1 MDLFGLKARANARVE
16 RANAQ
21 LELTVQ
27 IEKMLNDGIISD
39 EEYAILWDIAQKGGI
54 RESELQTMMRESAS
68 KLLKKKIKEATH
80 DFQITDEEY
89 DELWKY
95 AQSAKLTKAAFD
107 EMIDLN
113 RKECLLPYVRQAITT
128 TGKLNKQQKL
138 YIEKLGTSAKLDNKK
153 IEQVIKQA
161 RQEYKEKQSERMR
174 ELVQTISKYTLITL
188 AATIVIALIV
198 IGSMAIYR
206 SIHVPSKPK
215 ELTIAPNPMFVLEDY
230 LCGEIYGTFE
240 AKAMPKDGKLVITPY
255 LEVEGGRYY
264 GNPVTYIGE
273 RTLRHDGDVV
283 VPYSGGKRIAQ
294 AFNIE
299 NPTYGKGMNLCLHF
313 DASYGEKTA
322 KMKDVCVAPVWSIE
336 SLEAEKEYRQAT
348 PELLAEIFGF
358 LAFVLLGLIILFV
371 CKGWFSSIFG
381 FVTIPLMIIFFLLMY
396 FPARKVTKIETEI
409 HDLRKQYDNAVRVH
423 NRQQG
428 IQEETASFDE
438 AAKEINT
445 ME

>member
-1 MDLFGLKARANARVE
+1 MDLFGLKAKANAKVE
-16 RANAQ
+16 LAF
-21 LELTVQ
+21 Q
-27 IEKMLNDGIISD
+27 IDNMLNDGIITED
-39 EEYAILWDIAQKGGI
+39 EYATLLDITKKGGI
-54 RESELQTMMRESAS
+54 KESELQTMMRETAS
-68 KLLKKKIKEATH
+68 KLLNKKIKEAIR
-80 DFQITDEEY
+80 DFQITNEEY

-95 AQSAKLTKAAFD
+95 AQSAKLTKSAFD
-107 EMIDLN
+107 EMINLN

-138 YIEKLGTSAKLDNKK
+138 HIEKMGTSAQLDKK
-153 IEQVIKQA
+153 NIDQVIKQA

-174 ELVQTISKYTLITL
+174 ELVQTYSKYTLIAIVSIL
-188 AATIVIALIV
+188 VIALIV

-206 SIHVPSKPK
+206 SIHIPSKPK

-230 LCGEIYGTFE
+230 LCGEVYGTFE
-240 AKAMPKDGKLVITPY
+240 PKAMPEDGKLVITPY

-264 GNPVTYIGE
+264 GEPVTYVGE
-273 RTLRHDGDVV
+273 RTRHHDGDIVIS
-283 VPYSGGKRIAQ
+283 YSNGKRIQQ

-313 DASYGEKTA
+313 DASYGDKTA
-322 KMKDVCVAPVWSIE
+322 KIKDVRVAPVWSIE

-358 LAFVLLGLIILFV
+358 LAFILLGLIILFV

-423 NRQQG
+423 NRKQG
-428 IQEETASFDE
+428 ISDDTIPFDQAAEEIE
-438 AAKEINT
+438 KNKK
-445 ME
+445 

>member
-1 MDLFGLKARANARVE
+1 MDLFGLKAKANAKI
-16 RANAQ
+16 
-21 LELTVQ
+21 ELAFQ
-27 IEKMLNDGIISD
+27 IDNMLNDGIITED
-39 EEYAILWDIAQKGGI
+39 EYATLLDIAKKGGI
-54 RESELQTMMRESAS
+54 KESELQTMMRETAS
-68 KLLKKKIKEATH
+68 KLLNKKIKEAIR
-80 DFQITDEEY
+80 DFQITNEEY

-95 AQSAKLTKAAFD
+95 AQSAKLTKSAFD
-107 EMIDLN
+107 EMINLN

-138 YIEKLGTSAKLDNKK
+138 YIEKMGTSAQLDKK
-153 IEQVIKQA
+153 NIDQVIKQA

-174 ELVQTISKYTLITL
+174 ELVQTYSKYTLIAIVSIL
-188 AATIVIALIV
+188 VIALIV

-206 SIHVPSKPK
+206 SIHIPSKPK

-230 LCGEIYGTFE
+230 LCGEVYGTFE
-240 AKAMPKDGKLVITPY
+240 PKAMPEDGKLVITPY

-264 GNPVTYIGE
+264 GEPVTYVGE
-273 RTLRHDGDVV
+273 RTRRHDGDIVIS
-283 VPYSGGKRIAQ
+283 YSNGKRIQQ

-313 DASYGEKTA
+313 DASYGDKTA
-322 KMKDVCVAPVWSIE
+322 KIKDVRVAPVWSIE

-358 LAFVLLGLIILFV
+358 LAFILLGLIILFV

-428 IQEETASFDE
+428 ISDDTISYEKAAEE
-438 AAKEINT
+438 
-445 ME
+445 MEEVTK